1 MATQMWLPRA
11 VDIWNEWAIRIATST
26 SLATHVLLIVL
37 AETRR
42 HNARPEL
49 TFALWLVYQIMNKA
63 GSYALAHLSLDTTGP
78 SDKEQIMVA
87 FWAPFLLLHLGG
99 PDNVGAYSLDD
110 DKLSWR
116 KFVASLWKAIG
127 AVYIVF
133 TKIFLANSGPLSV
146 ASMIMINIGMFR
158 FFEMAVAILRSLR
171 KKAWGSS
178 NKNQPPVDFS
188 ISHCNEGA
196 LKIAQGQWQCCGC
209 RALFDSSV
217 EMNSKSLETSRKIFN
232 LGWKDV
238 CKVVEIEAS
247 LIYDMLYTKASVVY
261 TIGGY
266 FHRFISPLA
275 TSAAIF
281 LFSQY
286 PKNNVE
292 PPDLIITYMVLMFAL
307 VLDVMWLVM
316 ALASTW
322 TYGFL
327 TARSGTWLH
336 HKVLCSGW
344 WCCFRQFALCLHPC
358 RLLGKDPSS
367 YRMWSNTVGRFN
379 MLQECTRTPGLL
391 KRLCGVLATFLGLA
405 DVSKEYRIWK
415 CLSQLP
421 PGVKELVF
429 ERIKKRL
436 SGTNAYS
443 MKDIRALWGKEAVN
457 RRKKVFDGLV
467 LPYFGNEFQEDIL
480 LWHIATT
487 IYLWSGNQQQLIRG
501 ANAATTQL
509 KHVKAIEVLSEYLM
523 FLVILRPHML
533 PDPALGK
540 LCEVTMKALRDE
552 SIKDKE
558 NNPGCAAR
566 KQKLAEILHSK
577 EKSEKL
583 MDSDPNRRLVS
594 DAARLAIALQEVKAT
609 QVKDVVE
616 LIFDVWVDK
625 LLYAAIRCPRESHAR
640 QLGRGGELITIVWIV
655 AEHAGVF
662 PIGEGSN
669 RPTKP
674 SDNNDGVDSEK
685 TCCQKG
691 PVEPVSPQ
699 FCCEKDYYC

>member
-1 MATQMWLPRA
+1 MWLPRA
-11 VDIWNEWAIRIATST
+11 VDFWNEWAIRIATSA

-42 HNARPEL
+42 HSARPEL
-49 TFALWLVYQIMNKA
+49 TFALWLTYQVLDTA

-116 KFVASLWKAIG
+116 KFFGSLWKAIG

-133 TKIFLANSGPLSV
+133 TKIFLANSGPLSLS
-146 ASMIMINIGMFR
+146 SMIMINIGMFR

-171 KKAWGSS
+171 KKAWASS

-217 EMNSKSLETSRKIFN
+217 ELNSPNLETSRKIFN
-232 LGWKDV
+232 LGWKDM

-266 FHRFISPLA
+266 FHRFISPIA

-292 PPDLIITYMVLMFAL
+292 RPDLIITYMVL
-307 VLDVMWLVM
+307 
-316 ALASTW
+316 
-322 TYGFL
+322 
-327 TARSGTWLH
+327 
-336 HKVLCSGW
+336 
-344 WCCFRQFALCLHPC
+344 
-358 RLLGKDPSS
+358 
-367 YRMWSNTVGRFN
+367 
-379 MLQECTRTPGLL
+379 
-391 KRLCGVLATFLGLA
+391 
-405 DVSKEYRIWK
+405 
-415 CLSQLP
+415 
-421 PGVKELVF
+421 
-429 ERIKKRL
+429 
-436 SGTNAYS
+436 
-443 MKDIRALWGKEAVN
+443 
-457 RRKKVFDGLV
+457 
-467 LPYFGNEFQEDIL
+467 EDIL
-480 LWHIATT
+480 LWHIATA

-583 MDSDPNRRLVS
+583 MNSDANRCLVS
-594 DAARLAIALQEVKAT
+594 DAARLAIALQEVKAA

-625 LLYAAIRCPRESHAR
+625 LLYAAIRCSRESHAR

-655 AEHAGVF
+655 AEHAGLF
-662 PIGEGSN
+662 RIGETSYK
-669 RPTKP
+669 PTKKP
-674 SDNNDGVDSEK
+674 PNNDIDDNSEK
-685 TCCQKG
+685 TFQKARN
-691 PVEPVSPQ
+691 
-699 FCCEKDYYC
+699 C